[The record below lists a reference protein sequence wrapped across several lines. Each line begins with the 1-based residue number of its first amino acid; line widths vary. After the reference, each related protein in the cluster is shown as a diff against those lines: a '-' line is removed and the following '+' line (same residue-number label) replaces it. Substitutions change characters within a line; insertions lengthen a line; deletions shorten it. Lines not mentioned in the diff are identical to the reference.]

1 MFLWPRDMNPMRVH
15 QASHLN
21 GEWVTDL
28 ISGLV
33 EIYHLE
39 QLHQVGCRSGVE
51 GVLDYGYMRHQ
62 SL

>member
-1 MFLWPRDMNPMRVH
+1 MNPMRVH
-15 QASHLN
+15 QAIHLN